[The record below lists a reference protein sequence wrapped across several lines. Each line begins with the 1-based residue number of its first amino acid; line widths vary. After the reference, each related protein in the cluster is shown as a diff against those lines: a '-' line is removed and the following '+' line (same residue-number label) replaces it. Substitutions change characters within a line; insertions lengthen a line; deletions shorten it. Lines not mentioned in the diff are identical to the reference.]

1 MEARQ
6 LFSNLHHYI
15 KDYQD
20 SENYGKRVNN
30 ENAGN
35 YKNKEEE
42 RNITMVENPI
52 ASRLGESVR
61 TSDIIKGYINVK
73 SVDYHITNS
82 NKQ

>member
-20 SENYGKRVNN
+20 SENYGERVDN
-30 ENAGN
+30 EKAGN

-52 ASRLGESVR
+52 ASSSL
-61 TSDIIKGYINVK
+61 
-73 SVDYHITNS
+73 
-82 NKQ
+82 

>member
-20 SENYGKRVNN
+20 SGNYEKRLENK
-30 ENAGN
+30 NAGN

-61 TSDIIKGYINVK
+61 TSDIIEGYTYVK

>member
-20 SENYGKRVNN
+20 SANYRERVHDK
-30 ENAGN
+30 NAGN

-61 TSDIIKGYINVK
+61 TSNIIEGYIHVK